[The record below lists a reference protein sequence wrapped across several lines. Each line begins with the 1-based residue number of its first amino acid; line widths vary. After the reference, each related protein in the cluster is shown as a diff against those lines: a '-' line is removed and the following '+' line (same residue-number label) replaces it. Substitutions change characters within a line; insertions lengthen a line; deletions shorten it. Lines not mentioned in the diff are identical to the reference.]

1 MEPDNGIIAL
11 SGQLLLGVK
20 MGDTTDD
27 LEQAL
32 ARLSL
37 ITLNSELDTD
47 DAKKTFWIN
56 IYNAF
61 FQVLASRDKKT
72 KPDIFREKLIAVA
85 AKKFSLDDIEHGI
98 LRRYRWKYSL
108 GYFPQPF
115 PSKLIKQ
122 LAVSKID
129 FRIHFALNCG
139 AVSCPPISFYKLDT
153 LNQQLD
159 MATTSFL
166 TSETV
171 IDDHKKT
178 VTISR
183 LMQWFKAEFWGT
195 KGIKRILS
203 KYLKIDIGH
212 YNINYNK
219 YNWADRLNNFS

>member
-11 SGQLLLGVK
+11 SGQLLLSVK

-32 ARLSL
+32 ATLSL
-37 ITLNSELDTD
+37 STLNAELNTD

-61 FQVLASRDKKT
+61 FQVLTSRDKKT
-72 KPDIFREKLIAVA
+72 KPGIFSEKLIDVA

-115 PSKLIKQ
+115 PSKLVKQ

-171 IDDHKKT
+171 IDDHTKT

-183 LMQWFKAEFWGT
+183 LMQWFKADFRGT
-195 KGIKRILS
+195 KGINGILS

>member
-11 SGQLLLGVK
+11 SGQFLLGVK